1 MLMIRRL
8 TLDELIDAAKNLG
21 EAEQIEL
28 IAALGKQ
35 VATSSG
41 DVARLSSPGHDAVA
55 DVWSSVASEG
65 LSRAYG
71 ESDPEYSEKDLMP

>member
-1 MLMIRRL
+1 MIRRL

-21 EAEQIEL
+21 DAEQIEL

-35 VATSSG
+35 VATSGG
-41 DVARLSSPGHDAVA
+41 DVASLSTSERHGNA
-55 DVWSSVASEG
+55 DNWSAFASES

-71 ESDPEYSEKDLMP
+71 ESEPEYSEKDLVQ

>member
-1 MLMIRRL
+1 MIRRL

-28 IAALGKQ
+28 IAALVEQ

-41 DVARLSSPGHDAVA
+41 DVARLSTPGHDAFA

-71 ESDPEYSEKDLMP
+71 ESDLEYSEKDLMP